1 MNIAL
6 LLNIIELSLSVIK
19 SQTSSNVADKIDE
32 ATAIGRI
39 VLAGRQAYQDQ
50 VGQPLDESL
59 IKPAPPLS
67 PTV

>member
-1 MNIAL
+1 MNPAL
-6 LLNIIELSLSVIK
+6 LLEIIQLAAAVIK
-19 SQTSSNVADKIDE
+19 SQTSANVADKIDE

-59 IKPAPPLS
+59 IKPEPPL
-67 PTV
+67 

>member
-1 MNIAL
+1 MKVAL
-6 LLNIIELSLSVIK
+6 LLNIIELATGVIK

-39 VLAGRQAYQDQ
+39 VLAGRQAYLDQ

-59 IKPAPPLS
+59 IKPQPPLT
-67 PTV
+67 P